1 MKRIL
6 LILSFTVLLFVV
18 LTLFTASIEIPFDGN
33 NNFGF
38 PFRFYKIY
46 GGKRSFYPPNEFSVV
61 MLLIDVVFV
70 YLAVWFS
77 NVVWVKYKR
86 KKENA

>member
-6 LILSFTVLLFVV
+6 LILSFTVLLFAV
-18 LTLFTASIEIPFDGN
+18 LTLATAIIETPFDGN

-70 YLAVWFS
+70 YLVVWLS
-77 NVVWVKYKR
+77 NVILVKFKN
-86 KKENA
+86 KK